1 MTAWK
6 SLRWSSSV
14 NSPAIPVPDPAASV
28 SQAAYEGLMCCDAA
42 QKCEA
47 VFALARQIRE
57 GTLDIAPTPDIETVE
72 HPGRP
77 ARPRLVAPKDVARRS
92 LTTEQGRAAFIHA
105 ITHIEFNAINLALDA
120 LYRFQGL
127 PRAYYLDWSRVAL
140 EEAQHFLML
149 QERLQQVGSDYGTF
163 DAHNGLWDMAVK
175 TRDSLVARMALVP
188 RVLEARGLDVTP
200 GMIRKLRAHGDGKTA
215 EILEVILEQEISHV
229 AIGSRWFRYACEE
242 QDLEPEPTFQ
252 RLLAQYYTGRVQK
265 PLHLEARR
273 KAGFSE
279 SELAALEKG

>member
-1 MTAWK
+1 M
-6 SLRWSSSV
+6 
-14 NSPAIPVPDPAASV
+14 
-28 SQAAYEGLMCCDAA
+28 
-42 QKCEA
+42 
-47 VFALARQIRE
+47 RE
-57 GTLDIAPTPDIETVE
+57 GTLDMAPTPDIEAIE

-77 ARPRLVAPKDVARRS
+77 ARPRLVAPRDVARRS
-92 LTTEQGRAAFIHA
+92 LNTGRGRAALIHA
-105 ITHIEFNAINLALDA
+105 VTHIEFNAINLALDA

-149 QERLQQVGSDYGTF
+149 RERLQQVGCDYGEF
-163 DAHNGLWDMAVK
+163 DAHDGLWTMAVR

-200 GMIRKLRAHGDGKTA
+200 GMIEKLQAHGDGKTA
-215 EILEVILEQEISHV
+215 EILEVILEQEIGHV

-242 QDLEPEPTFQ
+242 HDLEPEPTFQ
-252 RLLAQYYTGRVQK
+252 RLLTRYYTGRVQK

>member
-14 NSPAIPVPDPAASV
+14 NSPAIPVPAPAASV
-28 SQAAYEGLMCCDAA
+28 SQAAYDGLVCCDAT

-47 VFALARQIRE
+47 VFGLARQIRE
-57 GTLDIAPTPDIETVE
+57 GTLNMASAADIEAVE
-72 HPGRP
+72 CPGRP

-127 PRAYYLDWSRVAL
+127 PRAYYLDWSHVAQ

-149 QERLQQVGSDYGTF
+149 QERLQQVGSHYGAF

-175 TRDSLVARMALVP
+175 THDSLVARMALVP

-200 GMIRKLRAHGDGKTA
+200 GMIQKLRAHGDGKTA
-215 EILEVILEQEISHV
+215 EILEIILEQEIGHV
-229 AIGSRWFRYACEE
+229 AIGSRWFKYACEE
-242 QDLEPEPTFQ
+242 QGLEPEPTFQ
-252 RLLAQYYTGRVQK
+252 RLLGQYYTGRVQK

-279 SELAALEKG
+279 SELTALEKG

>member
-1 MTAWK
+1 M
-6 SLRWSSSV
+6 
-14 NSPAIPVPDPAASV
+14 NSPAISDPVPAASV
-28 SQAAYEGLMCCDAA
+28 SRAAYEGLVCCDPS

-47 VFALARQIRE
+47 VFELARQMRD
-57 GTLDIAPTPDIETVE
+57 GTLEIAPTPGIEVIE
-72 HPGRP
+72 QPGRP
-77 ARPRLVAPKDVARRS
+77 VRPRLVAPRELARRS
-92 LTTEQGRAAFIHA
+92 LSTERGRAALIHA

-127 PRAYYLDWSRVAL
+127 PRAYYLDWSRVAE
-140 EEAQHFLML
+140 EEAQHFSML
-149 QERLQQVGSDYGTF
+149 RARLQQVGFDYGAF
-163 DAHNGLWDMAVK
+163 DAHDGLWTMAVR

-215 EILEVILEQEISHV
+215 DILEVILEQEIGHV
-229 AIGSRWFRYACEE
+229 AIGSRWFRYACEAH
-242 QDLEPEPTFQ
+242 DLEPEPTFQ
-252 RLLAQYYTGRVQK
+252 KLLAQYYTGRVQK

>member
-1 MTAWK
+1 M
-6 SLRWSSSV
+6 
-14 NSPAIPVPDPAASV
+14 NSPAIPDPARAASV
-28 SQAAYEGLMCCDAA
+28 SRAAYECLVCCDPS

-47 VFALARQIRE
+47 VFELARQMRD
-57 GTLDIAPTPDIETVE
+57 GTLEPAPTPGIEVIE
-72 HPGRP
+72 QPGRP
-77 ARPRLVAPKDVARRS
+77 VRPRLVAPKDVARRS
-92 LTTEQGRAAFIHA
+92 LSTGRGRAALIHA

-127 PRAYYLDWSRVAL
+127 PRAYYLDWSHVAE

-149 QERLQQVGSDYGTF
+149 RERLRQVGSDYGAF
-163 DAHNGLWDMAVK
+163 DAHDGLWTMAVK

-200 GMIRKLRAHGDGKTA
+200 GMIRKLRAHGDGETA
-215 EILEVILEQEISHV
+215 DILEVILEQEIGHV
-229 AIGSRWFRYACEE
+229 AVGSRWFRYACEA

-265 PLHLEARR
+265 PLHREARR

>member
-1 MTAWK
+1 M
-6 SLRWSSSV
+6 
-14 NSPAIPVPDPAASV
+14 NSPQIPDPTPAVSV
-28 SQAAYEGLMCCDAA
+28 SQAAYDCLVCCDPS

-47 VFALARQIRE
+47 VFELAKKMRDGALD
-57 GTLDIAPTPDIETVE
+57 LAPAPEIEVIE

-77 ARPRLVAPKDVARRS
+77 ARPRLVAPREVARRS
-92 LTTEQGRAAFIHA
+92 LNTKRGRAALIHA

-120 LYRFQGL
+120 LYRFQEL

-149 QERLQQVGSDYGTF
+149 RERLQQVGCDYGEF
-163 DAHNGLWDMAVK
+163 DAHDGLWTMAVR

-200 GMIRKLRAHGDGKTA
+200 GMIQKLQAHGDGKTA
-215 EILEVILEQEISHV
+215 DILEVILEQEIGHV

-242 QDLEPEPTFQ
+242 HGLEPEPTFQ
-252 RLLAQYYTGRVQK
+252 RLLTRYYTGRVQK

-273 KAGFSE
+273 MAGFSE
-279 SELAALEKG
+279 SELATLEKG